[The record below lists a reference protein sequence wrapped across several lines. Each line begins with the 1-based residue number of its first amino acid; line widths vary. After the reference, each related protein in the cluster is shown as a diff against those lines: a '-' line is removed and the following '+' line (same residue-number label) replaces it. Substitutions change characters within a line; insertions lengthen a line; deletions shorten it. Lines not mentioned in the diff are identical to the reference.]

1 MNFVS
6 IEYFYFLS
14 LVLLIKYFLPT
25 KYLKYF
31 LLFSSYFFYSVW
43 DIRFLSLIVISTL
56 TDYFLSL
63 KIFKENKLAIRKRYL
78 SLSLIINLGIL
89 FIFKYFDFFVN
100 SFMRFGLFNDGT
112 FNSLNIILP
121 VGISF
126 YTFQTISYTLDV
138 FNSKIE
144 PERDLITFANYVCFF
159 PQLVAGP
166 IERASVLIPRLKNF
180 ENENNFDIQNLYLIA
195 QGLVMKAVI
204 ADNISIVVE
213 SIYKEIE
220 NSSSSYLLI
229 GAICFS
235 IQIYCDFAGYSR
247 IARGSAGLLG
257 VKLSTNFNSPY
268 ASKNIQ
274 EFWSRWH
281 ITLSSWF
288 RDYLYIPLGGN
299 RKKVIRNIFNLL
311 LTMLIAGLWHGASW
325 NFVIWGFLYG
335 IILSLRYTKQIIGI
349 NYKDLFVIFLL
360 LIGTYKIFYEP
371 HTSNYF
377 ETYQVELTEN
387 SIYSKLN
394 FPADGR
400 CMNSLNSLGNFDDKN
415 INYKIEKIDSS
426 FKCHNRIMG
435 VNSEILDSN
444 KELVFVVGNNE
455 LIPTQITRENLFVFA
470 MIVILI
476 QRKFQFK
483 LIKIF
488 STFVL
493 TTILWIPFRVKGFEN
508 IKTFFTSLMSN
519 NSVILNPPTEHWTR
533 LLNIENGNYLG
544 LYSSK
549 FIFPILIL
557 FLIEFVDIYFKNNKL
572 LKKKNLTNFI
582 ISSYVVLFILF
593 AAREYSPFIY
603 FQF

>member
-1 MNFVS
+1 VNFIS

-14 LVLLIKYFLPT
+14 FVLLIKYFLPR

-63 KIFKENKLAIRKRYL
+63 KIFKENKLEIRKRYL

-89 FIFKYFDFFVN
+89 LIFKYFDFFVN
-100 SFMRFGLFNDGT
+100 SFMRFGFFNDGT

-180 ENENNFDIQNLYLIA
+180 ENKNNFDIQNLYLIG
-195 QGLVMKAVI
+195 QGLVMKAVV

-213 SIYKEIE
+213 NIYKEIE

-235 IQIYCDFAGYSR
+235 VQIYCDFAGYSR

-268 ASKNIQ
+268 ASKTIQ

-349 NYKDLFVIFLL
+349 DYKDLFVILLL
-360 LIGTYKIFYEP
+360 LIGTYKIFYQP
-371 HTSNYF
+371 HTNNYF
-377 ETYQVELTEN
+377 EIYQVELPEN
-387 SIYSKLN
+387 SIYSILD

-400 CMNSLNSLGNFDDKN
+400 CMNNLSSLGNFDDKN

-435 VNSEILDSN
+435 VSSEILESN
-444 KELVFVVGNNE
+444 KELVFIVGNNE
-455 LIPTQITRENLFVFA
+455 LIPTQITRENLFVFGI
-470 MIVILI
+470 IVILI

-488 STFVL
+488 STFAL
-493 TTILWIPFRVKGFEN
+493 TTILWIPFRIKGFEN
-508 IKTFFTSLMSN
+508 IKTFFTSLISN
-519 NSVILNPPTEHWTR
+519 NSVILIPPTEHWSR

-544 LYSSK
+544 LYSWK

>member
-1 MNFVS
+1 VNFVS

-14 LVLLIKYFLPT
+14 FVLLIKYFLPQR
-25 KYLKYF
+25 YLKYF

-56 TDYFLSL
+56 TDYLLSL
-63 KIFKENKLAIRKRYL
+63 RIYKENKLSLKKRYL
-78 SLSLIINLGIL
+78 SLSLLINLGIL
-89 FIFKYFDFFVN
+89 FLFKYFDFFVS
-100 SFMRFGLFNDGT
+100 SFMRFGLFSEGA

-144 PERDLITFANYVCFF
+144 PERDFVTFANYVCFF

-166 IERASVLIPRLKNF
+166 IERASVLIPRLKSIKNK
-180 ENENNFDIQNLYLIA
+180 NNFDIQNLYLIA
-195 QGLVMKAVI
+195 QGLVMKAVV

-213 SIYKEIE
+213 NIYKEIE
-220 NSSSSYLLI
+220 NASSSYLFI

-235 IQIYCDFAGYSR
+235 VQIYCDFAGYSR

-257 VKLSTNFNSPY
+257 IKLSTNFNSPY

-274 EFWSRWH
+274 EFWNRWH

-299 RKKVIRNIFNLL
+299 RKKIIRNIFNLL
-311 LTMLIAGLWHGASW
+311 ITMLIAGLWHGASW
-325 NFVIWGFLYG
+325 NFLIWGFLYG
-335 IILSLRYTKQIIGI
+335 IILSLRYTKQIIGFH
-349 NYKDLFVIFLL
+349 YKDLLIILFL
-360 LIGTYKIFYEP
+360 LIGSYKIFYQP
-371 HTSNYF
+371 LTSNYF
-377 ETYQVELTEN
+377 ETYQVNLPEN
-387 SIYSKLN
+387 SIYSMLD

-400 CMNSLNSLGNFDDKN
+400 CMNNLSSLDNFNDKK
-415 INYKIEKIDSS
+415 INYKIENIDSS

-435 VNSEILDSN
+435 VSSEILDSN
-444 KELVFVVGNNE
+444 KELVFIVGNNE
-455 LIPTQITRENLFVFA
+455 LIPTQITREYLFVFGL
-470 MIVILI
+470 ILIFI

-488 STFVL
+488 STFAL
-493 TTILWIPFRVKGFEN
+493 TTILWVPFRIKGFEN
-508 IKTFFTSLMSN
+508 IKTFFTSLISN
-519 NSVILNPPTEHWTR
+519 NSVILSPPTEHWSR
-533 LLNIENGNYLG
+533 LLNIDNGNYLG
-544 LYSSK
+544 LYSWK
-549 FIFPILIL
+549 FIFPILVL
-557 FLIEFVDIYFKNNKL
+557 FLIEFVDIYFKNNTL
-572 LKKKNLTNFI
+572 LKKNTLTNFT
-582 ISSYVVLFILF
+582 ISSYLVLFILF

>member
-1 MNFVS
+1 VNFIS

-14 LVLLIKYFLPT
+14 FVLLIKYFLPR

-63 KIFKENKLAIRKRYL
+63 KIFKENKLEIRKRYL

-89 FIFKYFDFFVN
+89 LIFKYFDFFVN
-100 SFMRFGLFNDGT
+100 SFMRFGFFNDGT

-180 ENENNFDIQNLYLIA
+180 ENKNNFDIQNLYLIG
-195 QGLVMKAVI
+195 QGLVMKAVV

-213 SIYKEIE
+213 NIYKEIE

-235 IQIYCDFAGYSR
+235 VQIYCDFAGYSR

-268 ASKNIQ
+268 ASKTIQ

-349 NYKDLFVIFLL
+349 DYKDLFVILLL
-360 LIGTYKIFYEP
+360 LIGTYKIFYQP
-371 HTSNYF
+371 HTNNYF
-377 ETYQVELTEN
+377 EIYQVELPEN
-387 SIYSKLN
+387 SIYSILD

-400 CMNSLNSLGNFDDKN
+400 CMNNLSSLGNFDDKN

-435 VNSEILDSN
+435 VSSEILESN
-444 KELVFVVGNNE
+444 KELVFIVGNNE
-455 LIPTQITRENLFVFA
+455 LIPTQITRENLFVFGI
-470 MIVILI
+470 IVILI

-488 STFVL
+488 STFAL
-493 TTILWIPFRVKGFEN
+493 TTILWIPFRIKGFEN
-508 IKTFFTSLMSN
+508 IKTFFTSLISN
-519 NSVILNPPTEHWTR
+519 NSVILSPPTEHWSR

-544 LYSSK
+544 LYSWK

-593 AAREYSPFIY
+593 ASREYSPFIY